1 MAWRTRVS
9 GEDQYHHVY
18 AWGNNRQDVFREM
31 YHYRK
36 YLDLLKKYSSEYT
49 IDIIAYAL
57 MQWHIHLFI
66 YDHDNDIS
74 RFVFSL
80 HGDYAQYFNKDMHRV
95 GHVFGERFNNKIV
108 DVNEYCIWLSR
119 YIHRQPL
126 EAGLVKD
133 PVDYPWTSYRQY
145 LGIENKVFIKNDIV
159 MKQFGDSSDPKTA
172 LQYQEFVLSDN
183 KGPVDWNSG
192 KVNITIEQT
201 ILNQATE
208 LFGLSRRVLLEP
220 RGSTERLRRQA
231 VIVELAKKYNYGVG
245 QLAKAFNLAP
255 STASR
260 ILKNSDDGADE

>member
-9 GEDQYHHVY
+9 GENLYHHVY
-18 AWGNNRQDVFREM
+18 AWGNNRQNVFKEI

-36 YLDLLKKYSSEYT
+36 YLDLLKKYSSEHT

-57 MQWHIHLFI
+57 MQWHVHLFI
-66 YDHDNDIS
+66 YDRDNHIS
-74 RFVFSL
+74 QFVFGL
-80 HGDYAQYFNKDMHRV
+80 HGDYAQYFNKDMNSV

-108 DVNEYCIWLSR
+108 DASEYCIWLSK

-159 MKQFGDSSDPKTA
+159 LKQFGGSGDPKTVM
-172 LQYQEFVLSDN
+172 QYQEFVMNDN

-201 ILNQATE
+201 ILGQATE
-208 LFGLSRRVLLEP
+208 LFGLSRRVLLDP
-220 RGSTERLRRQA
+220 RGSTERLRRQV
-231 VIVELAKKYNYGVG
+231 VIVELARTYHHGIR

-255 STASR
+255 STVSR
-260 ILKNSDDGADE
+260 ILKDNENRDEL